1 MANIL
6 VLANETIGGGELL
19 DAMRK
24 RAARGRRALLRRRPA
39 DAARATAT

>member
-19 DAMRK
+19 DAIRE
-24 RAARGRRALLRRRPA
+24 RAAEGDARFYVVVPQSRP
-39 DAARATAT
+39 RHGT